1 MAGDTGTATLLDARA
16 LNRATLER
24 QMLLTRARTSPAA
37 AIERLAGIQSQN
49 PGSPY
54 VALWSRIA
62 DFDPVALG
70 RLIEER
76 GAVRLALMR
85 STVHLVTA
93 RDCLAF
99 RPALQ
104 CVMERALHRGSP
116 YGKLLDGV
124 DIDALVTAAQALVE
138 ESPRTP
144 IELGRLLARRW
155 RARDPDALSN
165 GMRALL
171 PLVQLPPRGV
181 WGKSGKVVLTT
192 AQKWLR
198 APLAKDTTPD
208 GLVMRYLGAFGPA
221 SIRDAQ
227 AWSGLLGLD
236 EAFDRLR
243 PKLVTFTDEA
253 GRELFDLPDAPR
265 PSPDTPAP
273 PRFLP
278 EFDNLHVAW
287 TDRTRFVTA
296 ARRKWVAAKLGR
308 PMFTVDG
315 FVAGI
320 WSADRVGDTVT
331 ISMSP
336 FEEIGEADRDELM
349 AEAERLAA
357 FLAGGGKG
365 QIRLT

>member
-1 MAGDTGTATLLDARA
+1 MDFDSC
-16 LNRATLER
+16 LER
-24 QMLLTRARTSPAA
+24 QMLLVRVRMSPAA

-54 VALWSRIA
+54 VALWSRLA
-62 DFDPVALG
+62 DFDPTVLG

-99 RPALQ
+99 RPVLQ

-124 DIDALVTAAQALVE
+124 DLDALVSAAQALVE

-155 RARDPDALSN
+155 RARDADALSH
-165 GMRALL
+165 GTRALL

-181 WGKSGKVVLTT
+181 WGKNGRVVLTT

-208 GLVMRYLGAFGPA
+208 RLVLRYLAAFGPA
-221 SIRDAQ
+221 TIRDTQ

-236 EAFDRLR
+236 EVFERLR
-243 PKLVTFTDEA
+243 EKLVTFTDES

-265 PSPDTPAP
+265 PASETPAP

-287 TDRTRFVTA
+287 TDRTRFVPA
-296 ARRKWVAAKLGR
+296 QRRKWVAAKLGR

-320 WSADRVGDTVT
+320 WSADRVGDTVS
-331 ISMSP
+331 ISISP
-336 FEEIGEADRDELM
+336 FEEI
-349 AEAERLAA
+349 AEENRAALVAEGERLAG